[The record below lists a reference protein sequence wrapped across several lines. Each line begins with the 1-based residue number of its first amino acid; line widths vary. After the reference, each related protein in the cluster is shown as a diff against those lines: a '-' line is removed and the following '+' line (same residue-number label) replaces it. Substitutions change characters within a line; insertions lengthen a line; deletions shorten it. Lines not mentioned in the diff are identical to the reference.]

1 MASGALRFLHLDQ
14 ITERLGGESCV
25 GRERRWEPGI
35 SMSPTNLRLRH
46 RARFHMYQLVE
57 HALQIVAIC
66 PNKVDPQVMF
76 NNNKIVT
83 AVDPY
88 WAAGRRTPRRR
99 VHAPAELSSFI
110 SRERLAAADGSSGG
124 RGRHRRQLAPA
135 SGYHVTDGSRHAG
148 TDCLAPR
155 GVSAGPHP
163 LRWWTPTSPRW
174 GRSR

>member
-1 MASGALRFLHLDQ
+1 MASGALRFLHLNQ

-66 PNKVDPQVMF
+66 PNKVDPRVMF
-76 NNNKIVT
+76 NDNKIVT

-88 WAAGRRTPRRR
+88 WAAGRRTPRPRAHSSWPARPVDRFTKFYFDQLMHTGR
-99 VHAPAELSSFI
+99 VDL
-110 SRERLAAADGSSGG
+110 RLVFDVDTPRAAASVSVTIGG
-124 RGRHRRQLAPA
+124 
-135 SGYHVTDGSRHAG
+135 GSRV
-148 TDCLAPR
+148 P
-155 GVSAGPHP
+155 S
-163 LRWWTPTSPRW
+163 WT
-174 GRSR
+174 